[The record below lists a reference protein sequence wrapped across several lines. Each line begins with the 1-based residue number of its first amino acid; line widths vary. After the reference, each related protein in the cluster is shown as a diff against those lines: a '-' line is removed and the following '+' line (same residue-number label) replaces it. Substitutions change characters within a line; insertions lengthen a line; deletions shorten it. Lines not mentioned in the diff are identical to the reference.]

1 METKQTERS
10 MRLKAAIESHLA
22 DRIARGI
29 ERYPGD
35 DRASVERRQQIR
47 DGLDFQGLVQSA
59 REFEGQI
66 QIASH
71 IAKGIHPDIKVKKAT
86 NLLVNP
92 ANMAAHVYVGSRVL
106 DADTPGDA
114 TGNGS
119 YVKKAYELN
128 RLLTLEFEG
137 QRIYAWLKQEDTDT
151 VYVFTAG
158 LADKGTVQALISL
171 GEPRCAGVSSS
182 QLAKQIYWLLDEDEV
197 SAHDDGA
204 YHLLAPLYPTSLIH
218 RVYQQLQDDR
228 FSDEAKAARA
238 ARKEGT
244 HHARPVREYSDLAI
258 QKLGGTKPQ
267 NISQLN
273 SERRGD
279 NCLLASVPPVW
290 KSAAVRPLL
299 GVSSLFKVWGRRPS
313 VSQQARALRRF
324 LEGKPPANLETRE
337 RVRAWVEALVDE
349 LIQFQ
354 AELLTLEP
362 GWSQSEDCDLPMAQ
376 RIWLDPEGQPS
387 SNPLEEAEEAIAGD
401 FARWVNTQ
409 LRNPLPV
416 GDNEFVEWRKLAH
429 EQLQALA
436 REAA

>member
-10 MRLKAAIESHLA
+10 MRLAAAINSHLA

-29 ERYPGD
+29 EKHLGD

-47 DGLDFQGLVQSA
+47 DGLDFQVLVQSA
-59 REFEGQI
+59 SEFEGQI

-71 IAKGIHPDIKVKKAT
+71 IAKGIHPDIKVKKVT

-92 ANMAAHVYVGSRVL
+92 ANLDSQVYVGSHVL
-106 DADTPGDA
+106 GADTPGDA

-128 RLLTLEFEG
+128 RLLALDFEG
-137 QRIYAWLKQEDTDT
+137 QALYAWLKQEDADT

-158 LADKGTVQALISL
+158 VGDKGTVQALISL
-171 GEPRCAGVSSS
+171 GEPRCAGVASSR
-182 QLAKQIYWLLDEDEV
+182 LAKQIYWLVDGHDV
-197 SAHDDGA
+197 SAHDDSA

-228 FSDEAKAARA
+228 FSDDAKAARA
-238 ARKEGT
+238 ARKEGA
-244 HHARPVREYSDLAI
+244 HHARPVREYPDLAI

-299 GVSSLFKVWGRRPS
+299 GVSSLFRVWGRRPS

-324 LEGKPPANLETRE
+324 LEGNPPANLETRQ

-354 AELLTLEP
+354 AELLTLDP
-362 GWSQSEDCDLPMAQ
+362 GWSQSDDCDLSVAQ
-376 RIWLDPEGQPS
+376 RIWLDPEGQHA
-387 SNPLEEAEEAIAGD
+387 SNPLENAEEAVAAD
-401 FARWVNTQ
+401 FARWVNAQ

-416 GDNEFVEWRKLAH
+416 GDHEYVEWRKLAH
-429 EQLQALA
+429 AQLKSLS